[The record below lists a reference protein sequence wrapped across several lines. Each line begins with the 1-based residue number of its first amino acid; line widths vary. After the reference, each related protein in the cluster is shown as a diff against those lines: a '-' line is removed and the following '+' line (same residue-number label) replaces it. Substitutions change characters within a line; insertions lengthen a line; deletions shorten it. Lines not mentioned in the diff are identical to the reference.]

1 MNRLIVLTIAAI
13 TLCNTVW
20 GQRHIVA
27 DSIKVQ
33 IAKRDS
39 LITSNTLKKDVLIDS
54 LNAQICDY
62 KRLMDV
68 YEESISEKNA
78 NNDGLQAENRRLT
91 SWLASDTSIFVNP
104 PEIDENLPVCLR
116 KHIALIQKIGEL
128 ANKIKSLEDKIT
140 DIKKNSNPEYYPEEE
155 IKNAIK
161 RVIEV
166 DINII
171 DKLFNEVA
179 DLDMNTLSEEQK
191 KFYDPGLTERY
202 NKFLIYFE

>member
-1 MNRLIVLTIAAI
+1 MNRLIVLTIAVI
-13 TLCNTVW
+13 TLCNTAW

-78 NNDGLQAENRRLT
+78 NNDGLQAENKRLT
-91 SWLASDTSIFVNP
+91 SWLASDTSVFVNP
-104 PEIDENLPVCLR
+104 SEIDDNVPVCLR
-116 KHIALIQKIGEL
+116 KHISLIQKIGEL
-128 ANKIKSLEDKIT
+128 ADKIKSLEDKIADVQNNSPYAT
-140 DIKKNSNPEYYPEEE
+140 DEEKK
-155 IKNAIK
+155 IMIK
-161 RVIEV
+161 RVIEA
-166 DINII
+166 DLNII

-179 DLDMNTLSEEQK
+179 DLDLSTLSEEQK

>member
-13 TLCNTVW
+13 TLCNTAW

-91 SWLASDTSIFVNP
+91 SWLASDTSVFVNP
-104 PEIDENLPVCLR
+104 SEIDDNVPVCLR
-116 KHIALIQKIGEL
+116 KHISLIQKIGEL
-128 ANKIKSLEDKIT
+128 ADKIKSLEDKIADVQNNSPYAT
-140 DIKKNSNPEYYPEEE
+140 DEEKK
-155 IKNAIK
+155 IMIK
-161 RVIEV
+161 RVIEA
-166 DINII
+166 DLNII

-179 DLDMNTLSEEQK
+179 DLDLSTLSEEQK

>member
-1 MNRLIVLTIAAI
+1 MKRFIILTIAAV
-13 TLCNTVW
+13 TLCNTAW

-91 SWLASDTSIFVNP
+91 SWLASDTSVFVNP
-104 PEIDENLPVCLR
+104 SEIDDNVPVCLR
-116 KHIALIQKIGEL
+116 KHISLIQKIGEL
-128 ANKIKSLEDKIT
+128 ADKIKSLEDKIVDVQNNSPYAT
-140 DIKKNSNPEYYPEEE
+140 DEEKK
-155 IKNAIK
+155 IMIK
-161 RVIEV
+161 RVIEA
-166 DINII
+166 DLNII

-179 DLDMNTLSEEQK
+179 DLDLSTLSEEQK

>member
-1 MNRLIVLTIAAI
+1 MKRFIILTIAAV
-13 TLCNTVW
+13 TLCNTAW

-62 KRLMDV
+62 KRLMEV

-78 NNDGLQAENRRLT
+78 NNDGLQAENKRLT
-91 SWLASDTSIFVNP
+91 SWLASDTSVFVNP
-104 PEIDENLPVCLR
+104 SEIDDNAPVCLR
-116 KHIALIQKIGEL
+116 KHISLIQKIGEL
-128 ANKIKSLEDKIT
+128 ADKIKCLEDKIADVQNNSPYAT
-140 DIKKNSNPEYYPEEE
+140 DEEKK
-155 IKNAIK
+155 IMIK
-161 RVIEV
+161 RVIEA
-166 DINII
+166 DLNII
-171 DKLFNEVA
+171 DKLFNDIA

>member
-13 TLCNTVW
+13 TLCNTAW
-20 GQRHIVA
+20 GQHHIVA

-39 LITSNTLKKDVLIDS
+39 LITSNTLKKNVLIDS

-78 NNDGLQAENRRLT
+78 NNDGLQAENKRLT
-91 SWLASDTSIFVNP
+91 SWLASDMSVFVNP
-104 PEIDENLPVCLR
+104 SEIDDNVPVCLR
-116 KHIALIQKIGEL
+116 KHISLIQKIGEL
-128 ANKIKSLEDKIT
+128 ADKIKSLEDKIADVQNNSPYAT
-140 DIKKNSNPEYYPEEE
+140 DEEKK
-155 IKNAIK
+155 IMIK
-161 RVIEV
+161 RVIEA
-166 DINII
+166 DLNII

-179 DLDMNTLSEEQK
+179 ELDLSTLSEEQK

>member
-13 TLCNTVW
+13 TLCNTAW

-39 LITSNTLKKDVLIDS
+39 LITSNTLKEDVLIDS

-78 NNDGLQAENRRLT
+78 NNDGLQAENKRLT
-91 SWLASDTSIFVNP
+91 SWLASDTSVFVNP
-104 PEIDENLPVCLR
+104 SEIDDNVPVCLR
-116 KHIALIQKIGEL
+116 KHISLIQKIGEL
-128 ANKIKSLEDKIT
+128 ADKIKSLEDKIADVQNNSPYAT
-140 DIKKNSNPEYYPEEE
+140 DEEKKIMIKG
-155 IKNAIK
+155 
-161 RVIEV
+161 VIEA
-166 DINII
+166 DLNII

-179 DLDMNTLSEEQK
+179 ELDMSTLSEGQK

>member
-13 TLCNTVW
+13 TLCNTAW
-20 GQRHIVA
+20 GQRHVVA

-39 LITSNTLKKDVLIDS
+39 VITSNTLKKDVLIDS

-91 SWLASDTSIFVNP
+91 SWLASDTSVFVNP
-104 PEIDENLPVCLR
+104 SEIDDNVPVCLR
-116 KHIALIQKIGEL
+116 KHISLIQKIGEL
-128 ANKIKSLEDKIT
+128 ADKIKSLEDKIADVQNNSPYAT
-140 DIKKNSNPEYYPEEE
+140 DEEKK
-155 IKNAIK
+155 IMIK
-161 RVIEV
+161 RVIEA
-166 DINII
+166 DLNII

-179 DLDMNTLSEEQK
+179 DLDLSTLSEEQK

>member
-1 MNRLIVLTIAAI
+1 MKRFIILTIAAV
-13 TLCNTVW
+13 TLCNTAW

-91 SWLASDTSIFVNP
+91 SWLASDTSVFVNP
-104 PEIDENLPVCLR
+104 SEIDDNVPVCLR
-116 KHIALIQKIGEL
+116 KHISLIQKIGEL
-128 ANKIKSLEDKIT
+128 ADKIKSLEDKIADVQNNSPYAT
-140 DIKKNSNPEYYPEEE
+140 DEEKK
-155 IKNAIK
+155 IMIK
-161 RVIEV
+161 RVIEA
-166 DINII
+166 DLNII

-179 DLDMNTLSEEQK
+179 DLDLSTLSEEQK
-191 KFYDPGLTERY
+191 KYYDPGLTERY

>member
-54 LNAQICDY
+54 LNAQIYDY

-78 NNDGLQAENRRLT
+78 NNDGLQAENKRLT
-91 SWLASDTSIFVNP
+91 SWLSSDMSVFVNP
-104 PEIDENLPVCLR
+104 YEIDDNVPVCLR
-116 KHIALIQKIGEL
+116 KHISLIQKIGEL
-128 ANKIKSLEDKIT
+128 ADKIKSLEDKIADVQNNSPYAT
-140 DIKKNSNPEYYPEEE
+140 DEEKK
-155 IKNAIK
+155 IMIK
-161 RVIEV
+161 RVIEA
-166 DINII
+166 DLNII

-179 DLDMNTLSEEQK
+179 DLDLSTLSEEQK

>member
-1 MNRLIVLTIAAI
+1 MKRFIILTIAAV
-13 TLCNTVW
+13 TLCNTAW

-39 LITSNTLKKDVLIDS
+39 LITSNTLKKNVLIDS

-62 KRLMDV
+62 KRLMEV

-78 NNDGLQAENRRLT
+78 NNDGLQAENKRLT
-91 SWLASDTSIFVNP
+91 SWLSSDTSVFVNP
-104 PEIDENLPVCLR
+104 YEIDDNVPVCLR
-116 KHIALIQKIGEL
+116 KHISLIQKIGEL
-128 ANKIKSLEDKIT
+128 ADKIKSLEDKIADVQNNSPYAT
-140 DIKKNSNPEYYPEEE
+140 DEEKK
-155 IKNAIK
+155 IMIK
-161 RVIEV
+161 RVIEA
-166 DINII
+166 DLNII

-179 DLDMNTLSEEQK
+179 DLDLSTLSEEQK

>member
-1 MNRLIVLTIAAI
+1 MIRFIVLAIAAI
-13 TLCNTVW
+13 TLCNTAW
-20 GQRHIVA
+20 GQQHSVV

-33 IAKRDS
+33 IVKRDS

-78 NNDGLQAENRRLT
+78 NNDGLKAENKRLT
-91 SWLASDTSIFVNP
+91 SWLASDTSVFVNP
-104 PEIDENLPVCLR
+104 SENDDNAPVCLR
-116 KHIALIQKIGEL
+116 KHFSLIQKIGEL
-128 ANKIKSLEDKIT
+128 ADKIQCLEDKIADVQNNSPYAT
-140 DIKKNSNPEYYPEEE
+140 DEEKK
-155 IKNAIK
+155 IIIK
-161 RVIEV
+161 RVIEA
-166 DINII
+166 DLNII
-171 DKLFNEVA
+171 DKLFNDVA

>member
-1 MNRLIVLTIAAI
+1 MKRFIILTIAAV
-13 TLCNTVW
+13 TLCNTAW
-20 GQRHIVA
+20 EQRHIVA

-91 SWLASDTSIFVNP
+91 SWLASDTSVFVNP
-104 PEIDENLPVCLR
+104 SEIDDNVPVCLR
-116 KHIALIQKIGEL
+116 KHISLIQKIGEL
-128 ANKIKSLEDKIT
+128 ADKIKSLEDKIADVQNNSPYAT
-140 DIKKNSNPEYYPEEE
+140 DEEKK
-155 IKNAIK
+155 IMIK
-161 RVIEV
+161 RVIEA
-166 DINII
+166 DLNII

-179 DLDMNTLSEEQK
+179 DLDLSTLSEEQK